1 MKRIKLHLIACVLFM
16 PVMLLFCGSLLCV
29 LFCVV
34 YCYMLQKLCR
44 TESGSRFIRCYYHE
58 ILRLENML

>member
-29 LFCVV
+29 LFCAL
-34 YCYMLQKLCR
+34 YLCLFQKFCR
-44 TESGSRFIRCYYHE
+44 TKSGNKFIRSYYHE

>member
-16 PVMLLFCGSLLCV
+16 PIVLLFCNSLLCV
-29 LFCVV
+29 LFCAL
-34 YCYMLQKLCR
+34 YLCLFQKFCR
-44 TESGSRFIRCYYHE
+44 TKSGNKFIRCYYHE

>member
-16 PVMLLFCGSLLCV
+16 PVMLLFSGSLLCV
-29 LFCVV
+29 LLCVV

-44 TESGSRFIRCYYHE
+44 TESGSKFICNYYHE